1 MAKRQR
7 HALAMGDAINAHAR
21 AAGLLPE
28 THGAAQNLPCIL
40 GRIYPDDAA
49 LERALNTSKGGTAL
63 EELRTFLEQRQQ
75 SLKVAHR
82 LFVAHQSATAM
93 RASATKSSSAPAGD
107 GGTRVRVTEGQH
119 ARETNARSPGRSPSG
134 VRQDSEADGKGTE
147 FRRARDG
154 TEHAPRVSTASLAWR
169 ESSAVGEK
177 TRVSRG
183 GDQESPSPASSH
195 DFFAST
201 RIASVQQSALEQLR
215 QHHLRQLHH
224 LQALQAL
231 QRMQPMQAMP
241 GMGGLAMGGLA
252 EVLAAPGGLPPSLA
266 LGGGIS
272 PAGGLDARGGGG
284 PEQTP
289 FGVG

>member
-1 MAKRQR
+1 
-7 HALAMGDAINAHAR
+7 MGDAINAHAR

-40 GRIYPDDAA
+40 GRVYPDDAA
-49 LERALNTSKGGTAL
+49 LERAFNTSGGGTAL
-63 EELRTFLEQRQQ
+63 EELRTLLEQRQQ

-93 RASATKSSSAPAGD
+93 RASATKSSSAPAVRE
-107 GGTRVRVTEGQH
+107 RVRVTEGQQ

-134 VRQDSEADGKGTE
+134 VRQDSEADGKGTD

-177 TRVSRG
+177 TRLSRG
-183 GDQESPSPASSH
+183 GDEESPSPASSH

-231 QRMQPMQAMP
+231 QRMQTMQAMP
-241 GMGGLAMGGLA
+241 GMGGLAMGPGMA
-252 EVLAAPGGLPPSLA
+252 EVLAAPGGLPPRVA

-272 PAGGLDARGGGG
+272 PAGGLEARRGGG

>member
-40 GRIYPDDAA
+40 GRVYPDDAA

-63 EELRTFLEQRQQ
+63 AELRTLLEQRQQ

-93 RASATKSSSAPAGD
+93 RASATKSSSAPAVRE
-107 GGTRVRVTEGQH
+107 RVRVTEGQQ

-134 VRQDSEADGKGTE
+134 VRQDSEADGKGTD

-177 TRVSRG
+177 TRLSRG
-183 GDQESPSPASSH
+183 GDEESPSPASSH

-231 QRMQPMQAMP
+231 QRMQTMQAMP
-241 GMGGLAMGGLA
+241 GMGGLAMGPGMA
-252 EVLAAPGGLPPSLA
+252 EVLAAPGGLPTSLA

-272 PAGGLDARGGGG
+272 PAGGLEARRGGG

>member
-1 MAKRQR
+1 
-7 HALAMGDAINAHAR
+7 MGDAINAHAR

-40 GRIYPDDAA
+40 GRVYPDDAA
-49 LERALNTSKGGTAL
+49 LERAFNTSGGGTAL
-63 EELRTFLEQRQQ
+63 EELRTLLEQRQQ

-93 RASATKSSSAPAGD
+93 RASATKSSSAPAVRE
-107 GGTRVRVTEGQH
+107 RVRVTEGQQ

-134 VRQDSEADGKGTE
+134 VRQDSEADGKGTD

-177 TRVSRG
+177 TRLSRG
-183 GDQESPSPASSH
+183 GDEESPSPASSH
-195 DFFAST
+195 DFFNST

-231 QRMQPMQAMP
+231 QRMQAMQAMP

>member
-40 GRIYPDDAA
+40 GRVYPDDAA
-49 LERALNTSKGGTAL
+49 LERAFNTSGGGTAL
-63 EELRTFLEQRQQ
+63 EELRTLLEQRQQ

-93 RASATKSSSAPAGD
+93 RASATKSSSAPAVRE
-107 GGTRVRVTEGQH
+107 RVRVTEGQQ

-134 VRQDSEADGKGTE
+134 VRQDSEADGKGTD

-169 ESSAVGEK
+169 DSSAVGEK
-177 TRVSRG
+177 TRLSRG
-183 GDQESPSPASSH
+183 GDEESPSPASSH

-231 QRMQPMQAMP
+231 QRMQAMQAMP
-241 GMGGLAMGGLA
+241 GMGGLAMGGLG
-252 EVLAAPGGLPPSLA
+252 EVLAAPGGLPASLA

-272 PAGGLDARGGGG
+272 PAGGLEARGGGG
-284 PEQTP
+284 AEQTR

>member
-1 MAKRQR
+1 
-7 HALAMGDAINAHAR
+7 MGDAINAHAR

-40 GRIYPDDAA
+40 GRVYPDDAA
-49 LERALNTSKGGTAL
+49 LERAFNTSGGGTAL
-63 EELRTFLEQRQQ
+63 EELRTLLEQRQQ

-93 RASATKSSSAPAGD
+93 RASATKSSSAPAVRE
-107 GGTRVRVTEGQH
+107 RVRVTEGQQ

-134 VRQDSEADGKGTE
+134 VRQDSEADGKGTD

-183 GDQESPSPASSH
+183 GDEESPSPASSH

-231 QRMQPMQAMP
+231 QRMQTMQAMP
-241 GMGGLAMGGLA
+241 GMGGLAMGPGMA
-252 EVLAAPGGLPPSLA
+252 EVLAAPGGLPTSLA
-266 LGGGIS
+266 LGGAIS

-284 PEQTP
+284 A
-289 FGVG
+289 

>member
-1 MAKRQR
+1 MVKRQR

-21 AAGLLPE
+21 AAGLVSE
-28 THGAAQNLPCIL
+28 THGAALNLPCIL

-49 LERALNTSKGGTAL
+49 LERAFNTSGGGTAL
-63 EELRTFLEQRQQ
+63 EELRTLLEQRQQ

-93 RASATKSSSAPAGD
+93 RASAEKSSSAPAVSA
-107 GGTRVRVTEGQH
+107 RAMATEGP
-119 ARETNARSPGRSPSG
+119 TSG
-134 VRQDSEADGKGTE
+134 VRLEEADGKKKGTDI
-147 FRRARDG
+147 RRARDA

-169 ESSAVGEK
+169 ESSAAGEN
-177 TRVSRG
+177 TRSSRR
-183 GDQESPSPASSH
+183 GDDESSSPASSH

-215 QHHLRQLHH
+215 EHHLRQLHH

-231 QRMQPMQAMP
+231 QRMQAMQAMP
-241 GMGGLAMGGLA
+241 GLGGLAMGGLA
-252 EVLAAPGGLPPSLA
+252 EVLAAPGGLPASLA
-266 LGGGIS
+266 LGDGIS
-272 PAGGLDARGGGG
+272 PAGGSEALGGGG
-284 PEQTP
+284 PEPTP

>member
-40 GRIYPDDAA
+40 GRVYPDDAA

-63 EELRTFLEQRQQ
+63 AELRTLLEQRQQ

-93 RASATKSSSAPAGD
+93 RASATKSSSAPAVRE
-107 GGTRVRVTEGQH
+107 RVRVTEGQQ

-177 TRVSRG
+177 TRLSRG
-183 GDQESPSPASSH
+183 GDEESPSPASSH

-231 QRMQPMQAMP
+231 QRMQAMQAMP
-241 GMGGLAMGGLA
+241 GMGGLAMGPGMA
-252 EVLAAPGGLPPSLA
+252 EVLAAPGGLPTSLA

-272 PAGGLDARGGGG
+272 PARGLEARGGGG

>member
-1 MAKRQR
+1 
-7 HALAMGDAINAHAR
+7 MGDAINAHAR

-40 GRIYPDDAA
+40 GRVYPDDAA
-49 LERALNTSKGGTAL
+49 LERAFNTSGGGTAL
-63 EELRTFLEQRQQ
+63 EELRTLLEQRQQ

-93 RASATKSSSAPAGD
+93 RASATKSSSAPAVRE
-107 GGTRVRVTEGQH
+107 RVRVTEGQQ

-134 VRQDSEADGKGTE
+134 VRQDSEADGKGTD

-177 TRVSRG
+177 TRLSRG
-183 GDQESPSPASSH
+183 GDEESPSPASSH

-231 QRMQPMQAMP
+231 QRMQAMQAMP
-241 GMGGLAMGGLA
+241 GMGGPAMGGLA

-266 LGGGIS
+266 LGGGTS

-284 PEQTP
+284 AEQTP